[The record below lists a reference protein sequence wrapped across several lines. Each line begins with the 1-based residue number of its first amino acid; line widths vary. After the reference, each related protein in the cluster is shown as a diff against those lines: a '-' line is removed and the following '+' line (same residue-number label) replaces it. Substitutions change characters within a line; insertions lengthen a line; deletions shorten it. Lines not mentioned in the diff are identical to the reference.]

1 MYKNPKTE
9 LGDNTMNT
17 IQKNK
22 AAEIQINDLMVAH
35 ERKRRQETVAVLR
48 DIAFVL
54 KITERVKA
62 AILEQPELAASVMA

>member
-1 MYKNPKTE
+1 
-9 LGDNTMNT
+9 MNRFST
-17 IQKNK
+17 SRQKATQ
-22 AAEIQINDLMVAH
+22 AADPLV
-35 ERKRRQETVAVLR
+35 RQENRFRQDTVNALR